1 MAIGTGL
8 RKKQKKK
15 RGLAVVLVIFILIG
29 IAAGWRLFD
38 VSGAVEKL
46 KAYFP
51 SAAPNSVSEENV
63 RGTIYDRTYKEMAV
77 SLPRVSV
84 YARSREMKSVETAAA
99 TLAPLLGVD
108 DQSILE
114 KLRGDELRTWLARDI
129 NQKQEAAVKAA
140 SIEGVY
146 LHTEYSRYYPLKEV
160 AAHLVGFVQDDIGLS
175 GVEYYYDRLVQ
186 KMLGQSGSAEFR
198 GSAGQNVLLT
208 IDMKVQNILEKLVE
222 TISEGRQNVR
232 IGAYAMD
239 AGSGAL
245 IASVQNPSFDPNRYR
260 VYSQT
265 LLENV
270 MVRPML
276 LPPLFRTLLRD
287 SAAIQSQYE
296 LRGRVH
302 PWSVSAQQLSLGSEL
317 RLWERL
323 GFAASVPQEFGNHA
337 EQSLKVADYF
347 VVAGQAKE
355 DFGTVP
361 DSLSPLTLLSA
372 LSAITNGGGKVE
384 PYVVQAV
391 TDPHSDEEFQLHPE
405 PHGKSTIEVLSP
417 EASAEISKMISVL
430 GTDTKLGG
438 TIIQDG
444 IQVEVG
450 SSDGFSHMSNELY
463 FAAVPI
469 AQAELTVLVTIQ
481 GGSRHVEKQK
491 GSSLVD
497 PAKELAGVLP
507 RIAVLQ
513 EVGKSIIDVAEPE
526 EGQSGNYPVRLDRV
540 REVVRSSLNQDNTEL
555 VDPGDMPD
563 LVGLSLRKSLRLLQ
577 HATCKILIYG
587 TGRVVSQKPTSG
599 TSLVGVKEC
608 EIRMQKQEDVSLE
621 ALEEKTSERK

>member
-15 RGLAVVLVIFILIG
+15 RGLAVVLVIFVLIG

-38 VSGAVEKL
+38 LGGTVEKL
-46 KAYFP
+46 KLYF
-51 SAAPNSVSEENV
+51 STAATDSVSEENV

-99 TLAPLLGVD
+99 TLAPILGVD

-186 KMLGQSGSAEFR
+186 KMLGQSGSAGFR
-198 GSAGQNVLLT
+198 GSAGQNMLLT
-208 IDMKVQNILEKLVE
+208 IDLKVQNILEKLVE
-222 TISEGRQNVR
+222 DIAEGRQNVR

-265 LLENV
+265 LLENLL
-270 MVRPML
+270 VRPML

-296 LRGRVH
+296 LRGQVH

-323 GFAASVPQEFGNHA
+323 GFTAGVPPEFGNHS
-337 EQSLKVADYF
+337 EQSMKATDYF
-347 VVAGQAKE
+347 VVPGQAKE

-372 LSAITNGGGKVE
+372 LSSMTNGGGKVE

-391 TDPHSDEEFQLHPE
+391 TDPDSDDEFQLHPE
-405 PHGKSTIEVLSP
+405 PHGRSAIEVISP
-417 EASAEISKMISVL
+417 EASAEISKMFSVL
-430 GTDTKLGG
+430 GTATSLGG

-450 SSDGFSHMSNELY
+450 SGVGFSHMSNELY

-481 GGSRHVEKQK
+481 GGTRQVLKQK
-491 GSSLVD
+491 GSSLLD
-497 PAKELAGVLP
+497 PAKGLAGVLP

-513 EVGKSIIDVAEPE
+513 EVGKSIVDVAEPE
-526 EGQSGNYPVRLDRV
+526 EGKSGNYPVRLDRV
-540 REVVRSSLNQDNTEL
+540 REVVRSSLSQDNAEM

-577 HATCKILIYG
+577 HATCRILIYG
-587 TGRVVSQKPTSG
+587 TGRVVSQKPDSG
-599 TSLVGVKEC
+599 TSLVGVKDC
-608 EIRMQKQEDVSLE
+608 VIRMQKQEDVSLE

>member
-15 RGLAVVLVIFILIG
+15 RGLAVVLVIFGLIG
-29 IAAGWRLFD
+29 IVAGWRLL
-38 VSGAVEKL
+38 VMGGAVEKL
-46 KAYFP
+46 RIYF
-51 SAAPNSVSEENV
+51 SADRTHSQSEEIV

-84 YARSREMKSVETAAA
+84 YARSREMASVKTAAA

-108 DQSILE
+108 EEGILE
-114 KLRGDELRTWLARDI
+114 KLRGDELRTWIARDI
-129 NQKQEAAVKAA
+129 NQKQEAAIKAA
-140 SIEGVY
+140 NIEGVY

-160 AAHLVGFVQDDIGLS
+160 AAHLIGFVQDDIGLS

-186 KMLGQSGSAEFR
+186 KMLRQSGSSEFR
-198 GSAGQNVLLT
+198 GSAGQNMLLT
-208 IDMKVQNILEKLVE
+208 VDLKVQNILEKLVE
-222 TISEGRQNVR
+222 DLAEGRQNVR

-245 IASVQNPSFDPNRYR
+245 IASVQSPSFDPNRYR
-260 VYSQT
+260 VYPQA
-265 LLENV
+265 LLESLL
-270 MVRPML
+270 VRPML
-276 LPPLFRTLLRD
+276 LPPLFRILLRD

-296 LRGRVH
+296 LRGQVH

-323 GFAASVPQEFGNHA
+323 GFSAGVPQEFGNHA
-337 EQSLKVADYF
+337 EQPVKATDYY
-347 VVAGQAKE
+347 VVSGQAQE

-361 DSLSPLTLLSA
+361 ESLSPLILLSA

-391 TDPHSDEEFQLHPE
+391 TDPDSDDEFQLHPE
-405 PHGKSTIEVLSP
+405 PHGRSAIEVLSP
-417 EASAEISKMISVL
+417 EASAEISKMFSVL
-430 GTDTKLGG
+430 GTSTKLGG
-438 TIIQDG
+438 TIVQDE
-444 IQVEVG
+444 IRVEVG
-450 SSDGFSHMSNELY
+450 SSEGFSHMSNELY

-469 AQAELTVLVTIQ
+469 ANAELTVLVTIQ
-481 GGSRHVEKQK
+481 GGSGQVQKQK
-491 GSSLVD
+491 GDDLRD
-497 PAKELAGVLP
+497 PVQELAGVLP

-526 EGQSGNYPVRLDRV
+526 EGKSGNYPVRLDRV
-540 REVVRSSLNQDNTEL
+540 REVVRSSLNQDKTEL
-555 VDPGDMPD
+555 VDPGNMPD

-577 HATCKILIYG
+577 HATCRILIYG
-587 TGRVVSQKPTSG
+587 TGRVVSQKPEAG

-608 EIRMQKQEDVSLE
+608 VIRMQKQEDVSLE